1 MVYPTITLL
10 EKNENTYSSAEIS
23 IYDTDWDSPENPI
36 ITFYENFDPLEAMG
50 AFILLLQCFL
60 NQMSLGYDCGYL
72 DAAEDL
78 SDDAIEI
85 LNKNDYDLDELDL
98 EEFEFDEDD
107 EEEIEF

>member
-23 IYDTDWDSPENPI
+23 IYDTDWESPENPI
-36 ITFYENFDPLEAMG
+36 ITFYENFDLLEAMG

-78 SDDAIEI
+78 SDDAMESLDENDSD
-85 LNKNDYDLDELDL
+85 LNELDLDE
-98 EEFEFDEDD
+98 FNFDEED
-107 EEEIEF
+107 EIEF